1 MSINSRAKGKRIELQ
16 ACDFLRSLGFTC
28 RRGQQFAGG
37 TDSPDVIVD
46 ELPGVH
52 IEVKGDKSI
61 RLGSKSCQDAQA
73 QAIADAGDK
82 TPVVLWWAGRG
93 QCGSIGFRLTV
104 VGTGAT
110 YVSPSAIARVLR
122 GLQSQADVD
131 KAIAKAT
138 GKGEER

>member
-1 MSINSRAKGKRIELQ
+1 VSINSRAKGKRIELQ
-16 ACDFLRSLGFTC
+16 ACAYLRSLGFTC

-37 TDSPDVIVD
+37 ADSPDIVVE

-52 IEVKGDKSI
+52 VEVKGDRSI
-61 RLGSKSCQDAQA
+61 RLGNKAWEDAHDQA
-73 QAIADAGDK
+73 ARDGGGKAA
-82 TPVVLWWAGRG
+82 VVLWWAGRK
-93 QCGSIGFRLTV
+93 QCGSVGFRLTV

-110 YVSPSAIARVLR
+110 YVSPLPIARVLR

-138 GKGEER
+138 GDTQ